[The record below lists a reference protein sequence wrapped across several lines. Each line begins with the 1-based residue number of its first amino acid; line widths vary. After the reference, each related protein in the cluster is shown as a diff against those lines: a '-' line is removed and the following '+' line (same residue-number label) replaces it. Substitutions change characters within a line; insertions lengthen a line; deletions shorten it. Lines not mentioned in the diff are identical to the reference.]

1 MECLH
6 FQTFCMVDPIFLHFF
21 STSISDMISDLKTL
35 PKRAQNGGKMRPK
48 FLTKRLLGALG
59 PPLLHQGLPK
69 GPRASKNDRFR
80 PQNDHEIQEKS
91 NTKEKK
97 QTRHNDNDKKETEK
111 KQSCCRATFSR
122 GRRCHAEGVLNK

>member
-1 MECLH
+1 
-6 FQTFCMVDPIFLHFF
+6 
-21 STSISDMISDLKTL
+21 
-35 PKRAQNGGKMRPK
+35 MRPK

-97 QTRHNDNDKKETEK
+97 QTRHNDNDKKFAGPTA
-111 KQSCCRATFSR
+111 QWRVRTSAMT
-122 GRRCHAEGVLNK
+122 ND